1 MWLCNTQ
8 ITDSGCNALAAALR
22 SGALPA
28 LDDLFLDH
36 TPASA
41 ASKAAVT
48 EALVSRR
55 GWRELDRA
63 TTGMSYEEYLKRAYS
78 E

>member
-1 MWLCNTQ
+1 MSESRF
-8 ITDSGCNALAAALR
+8 IAALAAALR

-28 LDDLFLDH
+28 LGDLFLDH

-55 GWRELDRA
+55 GWREFDRA
-63 TTGMSYEEYLKRAYS
+63 ITGMSYEEYLKRAYS